1 MKYNLTAD
9 LINALELY
17 EGIMKLVASETATDW
32 TIIAGVMWR
41 ESLFGLAL
49 KPRGPAGTG
58 DHGHGRGL
66 MQVDDRW
73 HPWVNESEEW
83 KDPEANIR
91 YAVTRVLSPAI
102 RMFHDVKTGLAA
114 YNAGPG
120 AVSKA
125 LKRGADPD
133 SVTTGKDYGAD
144 VLDRATAVQEWAN
157 ESAE

>member
-1 MKYNLTAD
+1 MAPRLTDRLWAACQNYRV
-9 LINALELY
+9 IMESVAAEA
-17 EGIMKLVASETATDW
+17 GIDW
-32 TIIAGVMWR
+32 TLIAGIMWR
-41 ESLFGLAL
+41 ESNFGLAL
-49 KPRGPAGTG
+49 DENQTG

-73 HPWVNESEEW
+73 HSWVNESEDW

-91 YAVTRVLSPAI
+91 YAVTNVLAPAI
-102 RMFHDVKTGLAA
+102 GMFNDVKTGLAA

-120 AVSKA
+120 AVRKA

-144 VLDRATAVQEWAN
+144 VLDRAAAVQEWADG
-157 ESAE
+157 STK